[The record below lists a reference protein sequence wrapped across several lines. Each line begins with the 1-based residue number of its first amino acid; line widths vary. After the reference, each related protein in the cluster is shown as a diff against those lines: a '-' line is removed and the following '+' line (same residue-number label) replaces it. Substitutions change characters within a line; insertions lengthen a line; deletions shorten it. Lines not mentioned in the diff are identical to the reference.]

1 MKPTEKTHLRA
12 KLRARRQA
20 LSTEQ
25 QDHAAR
31 RLFYRLLK
39 LNEYQHANTVAA
51 YLANDGEI
59 SLAPLLCHA
68 TATYLPVVK
77 FCMGQGH
84 MDFYRYRTGQTLKK
98 NRFGI
103 AEPACT
109 PQRQIEVRQLDIIL
123 LPLVGFDRTG
133 GRLGMGGGFY
143 DRSLAFKAKQKH
155 GDRKPLIV
163 GIAHHCQEVEQ
174 LPREPWDIPLDLV
187 ITDRELIR
195 PRRR

>member
-1 MKPTEKTHLRA
+1 MKPAEKTQLRA
-12 KLRARRQA
+12 QLRAQRQA

-25 QDHAAR
+25 QNYAAR

-39 LNEYQHANTVAA
+39 LAEYRGAKTLAA

-59 SLAPLLCHA
+59 SLTPLLCHA
-68 TATYLPVVK
+68 TSSYLPVVNFSK
-77 FCMGQGH
+77 GQGQ
-84 MDFYRYRTGQTLKK
+84 MDFYRYRPGQTLSK

-103 AEPACT
+103 AEPACK
-109 PQRQIEVRQLDIIL
+109 PQHRIDVQQLDIIL

-143 DRSLAFKAKQKH
+143 DRSLAFKADQKH
-155 GDRKPLIV
+155 GNRKPLIV

-174 LPREPWDIPLDLV
+174 LPREPWDIPLDLI

-195 PRRR
+195 PHHR